1 MNTFPSFEDWKQT
14 VLNPADTKWW
24 RFDTPEWYAYYKD
37 KYRICRSFQ
46 PERILEI
53 GVRFGY
59 SAYSFLKASEDTG
72 AMLYGIDG
80 SDPKFGGWDEPTMPW
95 TEAHLQVL
103 FPHRFQAFVTDT
115 QIPDFT
121 IRQVLDTTFDF
132 IHIDACHTLE
142 GCTNDLMNVLP
153 HASRVILVDDYLE
166 CPGVQ
171 IAVDQ
176 FCQKY
181 ELFLLT
187 GQSLRGE
194 AVILV

>member
-59 SAYSFLKASEDTG
+59 SAYSFLTAAPG
-72 AMLYGIDG
+72 ATLLGVDG

-95 TEAHLQVL
+95 ASSNLQTA
-103 FPHRFQAFVTDT
+103 FPNRFSYVIADT
-115 QIPDFT
+115 QAPDFDKSLL
-121 IRQVLDTTFDF
+121 IPHFDF

-142 GCTNDLMNVLP
+142 GCTNDLETCLP
-153 HASRVILVDDYLE
+153 KASRVILVDDYME

-176 FCQKY
+176 FCQKH